1 MTNFQS
7 TFDLD
12 NKKTLQVG
20 CQNTEPGNYY
30 LNNNS
35 NYTLL
40 MHILNT
46 KMLLFSP
53 FNPFL
58 YSREYFLRRRWWNL
72 MSELPKLLCIASQPA
87 VLHRTMFENIIGY
100 FKRILFLLQWLWI
113 LNNWKRN
120 SFAMVLRYKICSKIV
135 IKWYYPFIIIYI
147 PISMTYVILL

>member
-1 MTNFQS
+1 MYCQKEFCLQVGKINKCLFFAPYYLMTNFQS
-7 TFDLD
+7 TFDLY

-20 CQNTEPGNYY
+20 CQNTDHGNYY

-58 YSREYFLRRRWWNL
+58 YSREYFLRRRWWNF
-72 MSELPKLLCIASQPA
+72 MSELPKLLCIAPQLTI
-87 VLHRTMFENIIGY
+87 LHRTMYENIIGY
-100 FKRILFLLQWLWI
+100 FNRIFLMQILWMWNI
-113 LNNWKRN
+113 W
-120 SFAMVLRYKICSKIV
+120 
-135 IKWYYPFIIIYI
+135 
-147 PISMTYVILL
+147 